1 MGRIE
6 KYRKI
11 GRVGGIYESMGRVG
25 MDRSMGRVRMNWN
38 MGRVETYGIMGM
50 AGIGL

>member
-1 MGRIE
+1 
-6 KYRKI
+6 
-11 GRVGGIYESMGRVG
+11 
-25 MDRSMGRVRMNWN
+25 MDRNMGRVRMDRN